1 MTSTFVLIHGGGDVG
16 WSWHLVE
23 AELRARGHDVLA
35 PDLPGDDESKTLA
48 DYADAVI
55 EAVGD
60 RRNLVVVGH
69 SFGAFTAPLVADRL
83 PVDALVLLA
92 GMIPSP
98 GESPDD
104 WWANTGY
111 RSAAEEQ
118 AKLDGG
124 LTGNADPYVSFYH
137 DVPRELARE
146 ALGKERAHPSSTAS
160 AAPWPL
166 AAWPDVPTRF
176 VLCAEDRVFPPE
188 FMRRLAADRLGI
200 VPDEI
205 AGSHCVALSRPK
217 QVADLLVGYA
227 TLRPR
232 QADLDP

>member
-1 MTSTFVLIHGGGDVG
+1 MSTFVLIHGGGDVG
-16 WSWHLVE
+16 WSWHLVK

-35 PDLPGDDESKTLA
+35 PDLPGDDESKTLV
-48 DYADAVI
+48 DYADAVV
-55 EAVGD
+55 EAVGE
-60 RRNLVVVGH
+60 RQNLVVVAH

-83 PVDALVLLA
+83 PVDVLVLLA

-98 GESPDD
+98 GESPDQ

-111 RSAAEEQ
+111 QRAVEEQ
-118 AKLDGG
+118 AKRDDG

-137 DVPRELARE
+137 DVPRKLA
-146 ALGKERAHPSSTAS
+146 AQAMGKERAHPSMAAT

-166 AAWPDVPTRF
+166 DAWPDVPTRF
-176 VLCAEDRVFPPE
+176 VLCSEDRFFPPD
-188 FMRRLAADRLGI
+188 FFRRLVPDRLGI

-217 QVADLLVGYA
+217 ELADMLTDYA
-227 TLRPR
+227 AAASATRIE
-232 QADLDP
+232 Q